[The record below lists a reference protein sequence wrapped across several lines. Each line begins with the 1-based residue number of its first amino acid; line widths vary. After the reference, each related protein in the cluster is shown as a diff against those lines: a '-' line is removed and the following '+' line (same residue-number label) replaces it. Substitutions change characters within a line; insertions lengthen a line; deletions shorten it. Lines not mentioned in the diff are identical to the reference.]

1 MFRRDQPAV
10 TVGLCTWLACT
21 KLAPDPRRSAAGWT
35 ADSEYVFRSEF
46 FFHNGKMMAQ
56 IDEQEMVNCEQFS
69 QSFLPGEA
77 GTTFQRP
84 GDLWNG
90 FLEESQFAHR
100 VIL

>member
-1 MFRRDQPAV
+1 
-10 TVGLCTWLACT
+10 
-21 KLAPDPRRSAAGWT
+21 
-35 ADSEYVFRSEF
+35 
-46 FFHNGKMMAQ
+46 MMAQ